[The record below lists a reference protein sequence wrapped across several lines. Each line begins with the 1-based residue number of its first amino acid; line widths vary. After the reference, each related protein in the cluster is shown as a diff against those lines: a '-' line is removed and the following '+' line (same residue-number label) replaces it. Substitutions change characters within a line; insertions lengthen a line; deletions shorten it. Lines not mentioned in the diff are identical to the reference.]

1 MTNKIEEIK
10 KELTKAVEIIK
21 NINEL
26 NKLQDLKV
34 EFLGKKGSV
43 TSHLKD
49 IKSLEVEEK
58 KEIGKVAN
66 EVKSKIESLID
77 EKKREIEEYLLNKK
91 LEEEKVDL
99 TLPVSSELGAVHP
112 IEAVIDEQIK
122 IFTEMGYE
130 VVEGPEIETTEYIF
144 DMLNTPKDHPARELQ
159 DTFYISDSM
168 VLRSQTSAIQIRK
181 MLEGNVPV
189 KIICPGKVYRSDSVD
204 ATHSPVFH
212 QMEGLVIGENVTMSD
227 LKGTLDTFVK
237 KSLGKDTSIRFR
249 PHHFPYTEPSAEVD
263 VTCFVCKG
271 KGCSVCK
278 KEGFIE
284 LLGCGMVHPKVLEN
298 CNIDSKKYSGFAFGF
313 GIERIA
319 MAKFN
324 INDMRLLYENDVKFL
339 SQFK

>member
-26 NKLQDLKV
+26 DKLQDLKV

-49 IKSLEVEEK
+49 IKTLEVEEK

-66 EVKSKIESLID
+66 EVKSKIESL
-77 EKKREIEEYLLNKK
+77 
-91 LEEEKVDL
+91 
-99 TLPVSSELGAVHP
+99 
-112 IEAVIDEQIK
+112 IDEQIK

-181 MLEGNVPV
+181 MLEGNVPI